1 MKLIRIRF
9 RSALLGAAVLFT
21 SIASAG
27 WVYDDSEAK
36 DLRIRDDQ
44 GNWDFTVAK
53 TVVDGVNRLTITK
66 TNAGSGELDLTDF
79 DVEGYDLYQFGTG
92 NGLLSKTEGTVG
104 YATGTLKLPQS
115 VKVLGSYAC
124 QNSVITAV
132 EAPGVEII
140 GMRSFQN
147 NTVLETAYFPALT
160 NVTGYGNHPSFTS
173 PALTSLTVSPNLEYV
188 GLFSFNCPNLKTIT
202 PSYLPKLSFV
212 GQSGLA
218 SGGNV
223 SAEDADWP
231 TDFPALKS
239 VDSSAFKGAPMS
251 SFTAPNL
258 ETIAASAFQECK
270 NMTSFSAPKAVVTGI
285 SAFYGC
291 SSLVTIDIDFDAL
304 TEAYQNMFRGTLIES
319 IDLPNV
325 TAIGSYA
332 FGNCPAIKRVTCSQ
346 KLTSVHADAFRNV
359 TSLQFF
365 EPLFP
370 TNLTTAL
377 DAKVYGSCKLA
388 NSEVIYDFP
397 AIPAVPASL
406 CANPTN
412 ISKVVFNS
420 DVTSI
425 GNSAFPNLRPN
436 AEVVFHG
443 TSAPT
448 LGTKALFYDGEGDDQ
463 RVVISFDNPDAKANW
478 LAAVSPNATL
488 FMESYKEQKPDY
500 PGEKTIGILK
510 LGSVTK
516 PAHDVYAWVVN
527 KAPESNKSYLV
538 VHGVPD
544 EIGEVS
550 PAYGLNSGIE
560 IGKSFDCTAPASF
573 DDGSYK
579 ATLAG
584 YAVSNVNE
592 LGVYTFV
599 AEGEDNTYR
608 YTQAEDAGDLTWVWK
623 DRQYRIRANVQ
634 GAGSVDI
641 SDCWTPAGETVTIT
655 ATPAAGQ
662 LFRFWDGDIGDANKR
677 GQSITLTADQA
688 RTVTAV
694 FGTEAEAKMHWV
706 YDTSDAKNPRIYD
719 ISADGRDVNWTFV
732 VSGTADDLK
741 IGSGGSAW
749 ISGVGV
755 LDLRTFNDDTGATL
769 RRMGCCG
776 GNNVTTLPREL
787 TTAIY
792 LPESVTNIAIR
803 SFNYMSGLKTISLP
817 GLRYLGP
824 EAFYRSAIEGDVA
837 LPRLEVLDVMAFSGC
852 ESLTS
857 ISMPELVS
865 IVGKRYNNGFANCLA
880 LTNIVLGAGVV
891 DIGEY
896 AFADL
901 ANVQRL
907 EPRSFPNLTTV
918 GERAF
923 SGLGKNVADA
933 VMPTNF
939 PALTSVGGSSF
950 ADSAFTEIHC
960 DRLETIPEYAFYGAR
975 LENLYA
981 ASLVSIGYRVCQG
994 SALTNAVFSHALTNI
1009 YYVTRADWSSFGQ
1022 KLRHFEPFLSTNL
1035 TCQLNNFMFGNST
1048 LDATTELVWDFANRP
1063 EVPASLFQYPSN
1075 LQHVVFR
1082 SDVTA
1087 IGAKALHSLP
1097 PHAVV
1102 EFWGESVP
1110 TLGSEALWVTDGGTN
1125 DVRAIVK
1132 VMNRSAVPAWKAA
1145 IAENDEVFRSEYKR
1159 KKSDYPGAGTIGL
1172 LKLGTVTISKVKHNV
1187 YAWVVNANPDGFMI
1201 LVR

>member
-1 MKLIRIRF
+1 MNNIRIRF
-9 RSALLGAAVLFT
+9 RSALFGAAVLFT

-27 WVYDDSEAK
+27 WVYDDSAPK

-44 GNWDFTVAK
+44 GNWDFTVTKA
-53 TVVDGVNRLTITK
+53 VVDGVNRLTITK
-66 TNAGSGELDLTDF
+66 CNAGSGELDLTDF
-79 DVEGYDLYQFGTG
+79 AIDGFELYAFGVG
-92 NGLLSKTEGTVG
+92 NGILSKTEGTVG

-115 VKVLGSYAC
+115 VKVLASYAC

-132 EAPGVEII
+132 EAPGVEVV

-188 GLFSFNCPNLKTIT
+188 GYFSFNCPNLKTIT
-202 PSYLPKLSFV
+202 PNYLPKLSFV

-223 SAEDADWP
+223 PAEDADWP

-239 VDSSAFKGAPMS
+239 VDSSAFRGAPMS

-258 ETIAASAFQECK
+258 ETIATSAFQDCK
-270 NMTSFSAPKAVVTGI
+270 NMTSFSAPKAVVTGT

-291 SSLVTIDIDFDAL
+291 SSLVAINIDFDAL

-325 TAIGSYA
+325 TALGSYA

-346 KLTSVHADAFRNV
+346 ELTSVHADAFKNV

-370 TNLTTAL
+370 TNLTTTL

-397 AIPAVPASL
+397 ANPAVPASL

-425 GNSAFPNLRPN
+425 GNYAFQNLRPN
-436 AEVVFHG
+436 AEVVFLG

-448 LGTKALFYDGEGDDQ
+448 LGTNALFYDGEGNDQ

-488 FMESYKEQKPDY
+488 FVDSYKEKKPDY

-510 LGSVTK
+510 LGSVK
-516 PAHDVYAWVVN
+516 SPAHDVYAWVVN
-527 KAPESNKSYLV
+527 NAAESEKSYLV

-550 PAYGLNSGIE
+550 PAYGLNNGLE

-599 AEGEDNTYR
+599 AEGEGNTYR
-608 YTQAEDAGDLTWVWK
+608 YTQAKDAGDLTWVWK
-623 DRQYRIRANVQ
+623 DRQYRIRASVQ
-634 GAGSVDI
+634 GAGSVDMA
-641 SDCWTPAGETVTIT
+641 DRWLPVGESVTIT
-655 ATPAAGQ
+655 ATPSEGQ
-662 LFRFWDGDIGDANKR
+662 LFRYWDGDIGDANKR
-677 GQSITLTADQA
+677 GLSITLTADQA

-719 ISADGRDVNWTFV
+719 ISADGRDVNWKFV
-732 VSGTADDLK
+732 VSGTADALQL
-741 IGSGGSAW
+741 GAGNSSW
-749 ISGVGV
+749 ISGSGE
-755 LDLRTFNDDTGATL
+755 LDLRTFTDDTGAVLAKVATAS
-769 RRMGCCG
+769 GSSG
-776 GNNVTTLPREL
+776 SGLPREL
-787 TTAIY
+787 TTAVY
-792 LPESVTNIAIR
+792 LPESVTEIVIR
-803 SFNYMSGLKTISLP
+803 SFANVSSLTTVSLP
-817 GLRYLGP
+817 GVRVLGS
-824 EAFYRSAIEGDVA
+824 EAFCNCGITGDLV
-837 LPRLEVLDVMAFSGC
+837 LPNVEKIDVMTFAGC
-852 ESLTS
+852 AHLTSLTVPS
-857 ISMPELVS
+857 IVEF
-865 IVGKRYNNGFANCLA
+865 VGKRYNASFSGCTS
-880 LTNIVLGAGVV
+880 LTNLVLGSELTA
-891 DIGEY
+891 IGQY
-896 AFADL
+896 VFMGL
-901 ANVQRL
+901 GNVQRL
-907 EPRSFPNLTTV
+907 EPLSFPKLTTV
-918 GERAF
+918 GENTF
-923 SGLGKNVADA
+923 GGLGMDVPDA

-939 PALTSVGGSSF
+939 PALVEISTAFGS
-950 ADSAFTEIHC
+950 SAFTEVHC
-960 DRLETIPEYAFYGAR
+960 PALPDIPGFAFEYSRVRDFYG
-975 LENLYA
+975 E
-981 ASLVSIGYRVCQG
+981 SVGSIGDRAFRG
-994 SALTNAVFSHALTNI
+994 ASLTNAVFSHALTNI
-1009 YYVTRADWSSFGQ
+1009 YSVTRADWSPFGQ
-1022 KLRHFEPFLSTNL
+1022 KIRHLEPFLSTNL

-1048 LDATTELVWDFANRP
+1048 LDATTELVWDFADRP
-1063 EVPASLFQYPSN
+1063 EVPAGLFQYPSN

-1087 IGAKALHSLP
+1087 IGNYALHSLP

-1125 DVRAIVK
+1125 DVRAVVK
-1132 VMNRSAVPAWKAA
+1132 VMKRSAVPAWKAA
-1145 IAENDEVFRSEYKR
+1145 IAENDEVFRREYKR
-1159 KKSDYPGAGTIGL
+1159 KKADYPGAGTIGL
-1172 LKLGTVTISKVKHNV
+1172 LKLGTVTISKVKHDV
-1187 YAWVVNANPDGFMI
+1187 YAWVVNDNPDGLTI